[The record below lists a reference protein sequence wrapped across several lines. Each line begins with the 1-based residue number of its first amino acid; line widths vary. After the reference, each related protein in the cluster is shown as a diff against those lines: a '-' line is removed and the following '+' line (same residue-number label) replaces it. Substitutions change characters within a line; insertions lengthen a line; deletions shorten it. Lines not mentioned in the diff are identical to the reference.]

1 MQRIS
6 DATSRS
12 PHRGRRTGPYAGH
25 MAWAQASDPIR
36 PEIAVDVPAT
46 RRGAIAR
53 VGRKIPGTGLFVIG
67 ALSQYGGAAIA
78 FTLFPIIG
86 APSVAWARLAAS
98 AVALALWRRPWR
110 LRWPLRQWALAV
122 GFGLALAA
130 MNLSFYLAL
139 DRLPMGTAVAIEF
152 VGPVAVAAIGTRR
165 WRDGGA
171 LFLAIAGVLL
181 LANVSWGG
189 SPLGVLFA
197 LGAAL
202 MWAGYILLGARVAA
216 GGAGIDG
223 LTVGLISGAVA
234 LAPFLAA
241 GMLPAVRDGWL
252 LVACIGVGLLSTAVP
267 YAIDQVVLVRL
278 SASRFAL
285 LQALLPATAAVVGVV
300 FLHQIPSVLEA
311 IGVALVVLA
320 VAVNATGR
328 KDPPLS
334 Q

>member
-1 MQRIS
+1 
-6 DATSRS
+6 
-12 PHRGRRTGPYAGH
+12 
-25 MAWAQASDPIR
+25 MAWAQAGDPIR

-46 RRGAIAR
+46 RRMAGAVAR
-53 VGRKIPGTGLFVIG
+53 AGRKIPGSGLFVIG

-78 FTLFPIIG
+78 VTLFPIIG

-98 AVALALWRRPWR
+98 AAVLALWRRPWR
-110 LRWPLRQWALAV
+110 LRWPLRQWGLAI

-130 MNLSFYLAL
+130 MNVSFYLAL

-152 VGPVAVAAIGTRR
+152 TGPVAVAALGTRR

-171 LFLAIAGVLL
+171 LALAVGGVLL
-181 LANVSWGG
+181 LADVSWGG

-197 LGAAL
+197 LGAAVL
-202 MWAGYILLGARVAA
+202 WAGYILLGSRVAA
-216 GGAGIDG
+216 GGAGVDG
-223 LTVGLISGAVA
+223 LTVGLIAGAVA

-241 GMLPAVRDGWL
+241 GVLPAVGDGWL
-252 LVACIGVGLLSTAVP
+252 LVACVGVGLLSTAVP
-267 YAIDQVVLVRL
+267 YAIDQVVLVRV

-300 FLHQIPSVLEA
+300 FLRQIPSLPEA
-311 IGVALVVLA
+311 VGVALVILA

-328 KDPPLS
+328 R
-334 Q
+334 